1 MAWAEAAVAVTKT
14 ETETQTKTDRAAG
27 VNAATMRAWTP
38 GSFTLAALA
47 LPGVMA
53 MPALAESV
61 PEAAFVAFKVQAY
74 NDWQPGLD
82 RIKVIAPSLYVL
94 APFAG
99 NWSIESSIVQDTI
112 SGASP
117 RWHTSISGASK
128 MKDRRTAVDLKL
140 TRYFDRWSVGLRGS
154 NSTENDYR
162 SDAVAVEGRY
172 STADNNTTWVAG
184 AGTSRD
190 TINPVNE
197 LVVGEKRR
205 VTDVM
210 VGVTQAWSKN
220 DLVQA
225 NLSYVKGRG
234 YFSDPYKLAD
244 ERPRSRNQMIA
255 LVRWN
260 HFYESE
266 KPLLDGTTLRG
277 SYRYYSDTFGV
288 RAHTVSA
295 EWVKPIN
302 DRFSVIPNA
311 RYYTQRAA
319 RFYFDPVY
327 DSVIGEPFPVGN
339 PTFYSADPRLSTY
352 GAITVGAKVEWR
364 VDQRWTA
371 DIKYERYEQ
380 RSAWR
385 LGGRTSFGLAP
396 FSAHFVQLGI
406 SRRF

>member
-1 MAWAEAAVAVTKT
+1 MAVTDCKDAG
-14 ETETQTKTDRAAG
+14 TDSDTAR
-27 VNAATMRAWTP
+27 TWTP

-53 MPALAESV
+53 APAPVLAQSMPDS
-61 PEAAFVAFKVQAY
+61 AFVAVKVQAY

-82 RIKVIAPSLYVL
+82 RIKVVAPSIYVL

-99 NWSIESSIVQDTI
+99 TWSIESTLVHDSI

-117 RWHTSISGASK
+117 RWHTNISGASRMEDK
-128 MKDRRTAVDLKL
+128 RTAVDVKV

-162 SDAVAVEGRY
+162 SNAVALEARL
-172 STADNNTTWVAG
+172 SSADNNTTWVAG
-184 AGTSRD
+184 VGVTRD

-197 LVVGEKRR
+197 LVVNEKKD

-210 VGVTQAWSKN
+210 LGVTQTWTKN

-225 NLSYVKGRG
+225 NLSYVRGRG
-234 YFSDPYKLAD
+234 YFNDPYKLAD
-244 ERPRSRNQMIA
+244 IRPRSRDQTIA
-255 LVRWN
+255 LLRWN
-260 HFYESE
+260 HFIEGDNS
-266 KPLLDGTTLRG
+266 TLAGITVRS
-277 SYRYYSDTFGV
+277 SYRFYSDTFGV
-288 RAHTVSA
+288 RAHTAQV

-302 DRFSVIPNA
+302 DRFSVIPSA

-319 RFYFDPVY
+319 NFYFDPVY
-327 DSVIGEPFPVGN
+327 DPVIGEPFPVGN
-339 PTFYSADPRLSTY
+339 PKYFSPDTRLSAY
-352 GAITVGAKVEWR
+352 GAITLGAKVEWR
-364 VDQRWTA
+364 IDQRWTA
-371 DIKYERYEQ
+371 DVKYERYEQ

-385 LGGRTSFGLAP
+385 LGGNGSPGIAS
-396 FSAHFVQLGI
+396 FSAQFVQVGI

>member
-1 MAWAEAAVAVTKT
+1 MAWAEAVVAATDST
-14 ETETQTKTDRAAG
+14 FDRAKH
-27 VNAATMRAWTP
+27 AWRP

-53 MPALAESV
+53 TPAHAESA
-61 PEAAFVAFKVQAY
+61 PDAAFVAFKVQAY

-99 NWSIESSIVQDTI
+99 NWSIESSLVQDTI

-117 RWHTSISGASK
+117 RWHTNISGASK
-128 MKDRRTAVDLKL
+128 MNDRRTAVDLKL
-140 TRYFDRWSVGLRGS
+140 TRYFESWSLGIRGS
-154 NSTENDYR
+154 HSDENDYR
-162 SDAVAVEGRY
+162 SSAVAFEARF
-172 STADNNTTWVAG
+172 STPDNNTTWVAG

-197 LVVGEKRR
+197 LVVGEKKRS
-205 VTDVM
+205 TDVM
-210 VGVTQAWSKN
+210 LGVTQAWTKD
-220 DLVQA
+220 DLIQA
-225 NLSYVKGRG
+225 NLSYVSGRG

-244 ERPRSRNQMIA
+244 VRPRAKNQSVA
-255 LVRWN
+255 LLRWN
-260 HFYESE
+260 HFYDS
-266 KPLLDGTTLRG
+266 DSAVIGGTTLRT
-277 SYRYYSDTFGV
+277 SYRYYGDTFGV
-288 RAHTVSA
+288 RAHTVQA

-302 DRFSVIPNA
+302 DRFSVIPTA

-319 RFYFDPVY
+319 KFYCDPIY
-327 DSVIGEPFPVGN
+327 DPVIGEPFPVGN
-339 PTFYSADPRLSTY
+339 PPFYSADPRLSSY
-352 GAITVGAKVEWR
+352 GAVTLGAKVEWR
-364 VDQRWTA
+364 IDPHWTA

-385 LGGRTSFGLAP
+385 VGGRASFGLAP
-396 FSAHFVQLGI
+396 FSAQFVQLGI

>member
-1 MAWAEAAVAVTKT
+1 MASVGVAVAA
-14 ETETQTKTDRAAG
+14 TDFDVEPIARK
-27 VNAATMRAWTP
+27 WTP

-53 MPALAESV
+53 APVQAETA
-61 PEAAFVAFKVQAY
+61 PESAIVAFRVQAY

-82 RIKVIAPSLYVL
+82 RIKVVAPSVYVL

-99 NWSIESSIVQDTI
+99 NWSIESTLVHDSI

-117 RWHTSISGASK
+117 RWHTSISGASR
-128 MKDRRTAVDLKL
+128 MKDERTAVDVKL
-140 TRYFDRWSVGLRGS
+140 VRYFDRWSIGVRGS
-154 NSTENDYR
+154 HSTENDYR
-162 SDAVAVEGRY
+162 SNAVAIEARY
-172 STADNNTTWVAG
+172 ATPDNNTTWVAG

-197 LVVGEKRR
+197 LVVGEKKT

-210 VGVTQAWSKN
+210 VGVTQAWTKN

-225 NLSYVKGRG
+225 NLSYVMGKG

-244 ERPRSRNQMIA
+244 VRPRSRNQTIA

-260 HFYESE
+260 HFYDSDNA
-266 KPLLDGTTLRG
+266 LIGGTTLRS

-288 RAHTVSA
+288 RAHTLAA

-302 DRFSVIPNA
+302 DRFSVIPSA
-311 RYYTQRAA
+311 RYYSQRAA
-319 RFYFDPVY
+319 KFYFDPVY
-327 DSVIGEPFPVGN
+327 DPDIGEPFPVGN

-352 GAITVGAKVEWR
+352 GAVTLGAKLEWR
-364 VDQRWTA
+364 IDQRWTA
-371 DIKYERYEQ
+371 DVKYERYEQ

-385 LGGRTSFGLAP
+385 LGGRASFGLAP
-396 FSAHFVQLGI
+396 FSAQFVQLGI
-406 SRRF
+406 SRKF